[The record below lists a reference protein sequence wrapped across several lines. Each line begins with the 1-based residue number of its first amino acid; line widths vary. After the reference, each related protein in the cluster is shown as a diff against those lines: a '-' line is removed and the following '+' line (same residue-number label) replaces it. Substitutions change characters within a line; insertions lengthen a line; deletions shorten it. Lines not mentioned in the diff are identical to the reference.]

1 MRRVILFCPA
11 LVAAVALAV
20 ACGADEPIL
29 TSVPAATPTPTPFV
43 TASLLIE
50 PNADDARWLRDIVV
64 PKGTDGY
71 ELLEAA
77 TSGELVS
84 EWFPQFRA
92 HFVSEILGIAPEGDA
107 FWSVFVWNEGTPGW
121 EPLPV
126 GADLFSVKEGHIM
139 GWALV
144 EFDPDSA
151 QLPTSLP

>member
-1 MRRVILFCPA
+1 MRSFVLLWA
-11 LVAAVALAV
+11 VLLVAVVLAV
-20 ACGADEPIL
+20 ACGSDKP
-29 TSVPAATPTPTPFV
+29 TPVPGATPTATPFV

-92 HFVSEILGIAPEGDA
+92 HFVTEILGIAPEGDA
-107 FWSVFVWNEGTPGW
+107 FWSVFVWNDGTPGW

-126 GADLFSVKEGHIM
+126 GADLFSVKDGHIM

-144 EFDPDSA
+144 EFDPDSS
-151 QLPTSLP
+151 QLPVSLP